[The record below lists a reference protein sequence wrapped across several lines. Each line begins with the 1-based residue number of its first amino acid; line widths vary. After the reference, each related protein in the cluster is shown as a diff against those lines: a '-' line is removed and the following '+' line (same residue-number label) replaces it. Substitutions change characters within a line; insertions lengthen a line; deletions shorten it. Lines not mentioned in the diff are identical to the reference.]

1 MSKVHLLSQN
11 ISNMIAAGE
20 VVERPSSVVKELVEN
35 AIDAKATHIDVVIK
49 DAGRTLIKIIDDGI
63 GMDREDALLAL
74 KRHATSKIQDEK
86 DLFNISTLG
95 FRGEALPSI
104 AAVSHL
110 ILTTSTGKEVGTK
123 IEVNGSEVLNVE
135 NSSLRKGTQ
144 IEVNELFYNTPARL
158 KYLKSDNTEFALIHD
173 VVVHIALGY
182 PNIIFTLIH
191 NDKVVFKTNGNGNV
205 LEIIGEIYG
214 KETARN
220 MKKVSF
226 SNYDFTVNGYISK
239 IQINRAN
246 RYSMITLLNGRYV
259 RMLPV
264 NNALVEAYR
273 TYLPDDRYP
282 ISVLNIEVDPSLV
295 DINVHP
301 SKHEVRLS
309 KEKELV
315 NLIKENTSLAL
326 KEELQTPSFSKTQK
340 EKEVVLVPTLN
351 LDSMNFFTKEENKVE
366 TPKEIKI
373 EPLILEEKDDEI
385 INHVIKEKNKEI
397 DQVTKEDTVQ
407 QIYFRVIGQ
416 YHGTYILCEFDEG
429 LYIIDQ
435 HAAAERINF
444 EKYSKLLGTTTSS
457 INLLVP
463 LLLEYTYNEI
473 KQIEEN
479 RNILETLGII
489 FESFS
494 NTNIRISEVPS
505 YFMDVDMEIYARNV
519 IEMILNR
526 SKVSSLD
533 IRLNAIATIACKAS
547 IKANHALNEIDMTNL
562 VRNLLKCENPNTCPH
577 GRPTMLK
584 YTNYELEKF
593 FKRAC

>member
-1 MSKVHLLSQN
+1 MNKVHLLSQS

-35 AIDAKATHIDVVIK
+35 AIDAKATHIDIVIK
-49 DAGRTLIKIIDDGI
+49 DAGRTLIKVIDDGV
-63 GMDREDALLAL
+63 GMDKDDALLAL
-74 KRHATSKIQDEK
+74 KRHATSKIYDEK

-110 ILTTSTGKEVGTK
+110 VLTTSTGTNVGTRV
-123 IEVNGSEVLNVE
+123 EVNGSEIVSVE
-135 NSSLRKGTQ
+135 NAHLRKGTE

-158 KYLKSDNTEFALIHD
+158 KYLKSDNTEFAAIHD

-182 PNIIFTLIH
+182 PNIIFTLQH
-191 NDKVVFKTNGNGNV
+191 NDKIIFKSNGNGNV
-205 LEIIGEIYG
+205 LEIISEIYG

-220 MKKVSF
+220 MQTLKAD
-226 SNYDFTVNGYISK
+226 NYDFSVNGYISK

-259 RMLPV
+259 RMLQV
-264 NNALVEAYR
+264 NNAIIDAYR
-273 TYLPDDRYP
+273 TYLPDGRYP
-282 ISVLNIEVDPSLV
+282 ISVINIEVDPSLV

-315 NLIKENTSLAL
+315 TLIKEAVSSSL
-326 KEELQTPSFSKTQK
+326 KEELQTPSFTKPTK
-340 EKEVVLVPTLN
+340 EKEIVLTPTLN
-351 LDSMNFFTKEENKVE
+351 LDSDNFFTKD
-366 TPKEIKI
+366 EIKEEVKEVYV
-373 EPLILEEKDDEI
+373 EPLILEEKEI
-385 INHVIKEKNKEI
+385 PSQVNEIKEEVKE
-397 DQVTKEDTVQ
+397 ESSL
-407 QIYFRVIGQ
+407 IYFRVIGQ
-416 YHGTYILCEFDEG
+416 HHGTYILCEFDDG

-444 EKYSKLLGTTTSS
+444 EKYSRLLGSTSAS
-457 INLLVP
+457 IPLLIP

-479 RNILETLGII
+479 RNILETLGIY
-489 FESFS
+489 FETFS

-505 YFMDVDMEIYARNV
+505 YFIDVDMEVYAKDV
-519 IEMILNR
+519 IEMILNKV
-526 SKVSSLD
+526 KVSSLD

-547 IKANHALNEIDMTNL
+547 IKANHSLSENDIMNL
-562 VRNLLKCENPNTCPH
+562 VKNLLKCENPNTCPH

-593 FKRAC
+593 FKRAG

>member
-35 AIDAKATHIDVVIK
+35 AIDADAKHIDIVIK
-49 DAGRTLIKIIDDGI
+49 DAGRTLIKVIDDGK
-63 GMDREDALLAL
+63 GMDKEDALLSL
-74 KRHATSKIQDEK
+74 KRHATSKIYDEK

-110 ILTTSTGKEVGTK
+110 VLTTSTGEKVGTR
-123 IEVNGSEVLNVE
+123 IEVSGSEIISVDNAP
-135 NSSLRKGTQ
+135 LRKGTE

-158 KYLKSDNTEFALIHD
+158 KYLKSDNTEFAQIHD

-182 PNIIFTLIH
+182 PNIIFTLHH
-191 NDKVVFKTNGNGNV
+191 NDKVVFRTNGNGNV
-205 LEIIGEIYG
+205 LEIINELYG
-214 KETARN
+214 IETARN
-220 MKKVSF
+220 MKKVNF
-226 SNYDFTVNGYISK
+226 ENYDFSVDGYVSK
-239 IQINRAN
+239 IQISRAN

-259 RMLPV
+259 RMLSV
-264 NNALVEAYR
+264 NNAIIEAYR

-282 ISVLNIEVDPSLV
+282 LSILNITVDPSLV

-309 KEKELV
+309 KEKELLS
-315 NLIKENTSLAL
+315 LIKENITSSL
-326 KEELQTPSFSKTQK
+326 KEELQTPSFSKQVK
-340 EKEVVLVPTLN
+340 EKEVILTPTLN
-351 LDSMNFFTKEENKVE
+351 FESENFFTKNEVKEEPYIEPLVLEE
-366 TPKEIKI
+366 TKEIKNDENSTI
-373 EPLILEEKDDEI
+373 VKKEVEIKQEETQES
-385 INHVIKEKNKEI
+385 
-397 DQVTKEDTVQ
+397 
-407 QIYFRVIGQ
+407 IYFRVIGQ
-416 YHGTYILCEFDEG
+416 HHGTYILCEFDDG

-444 EKYSKLLGTTTSS
+444 EKYSRLLGTTSAS
-457 INLLVP
+457 IPLLVP

-479 RNILETLGII
+479 KNILETLGIY

-505 YFMDVDMEIYARNV
+505 YLNGINLEIYIRNV
-519 IEMILNR
+519 IEMILNKT
-526 SKVSSLD
+526 KVSSLD

-547 IKANHALNEIDMTNL
+547 IKANHALNEQDMYNL
-562 VRNLLKCENPNTCPH
+562 IKNLLKCENPNTCPH

-593 FKRAC
+593 FKRAG

>member
-35 AIDAKATHIDVVIK
+35 AIDAKAHHIDIVIK
-49 DAGRTLIKIIDDGI
+49 DAGRTLIKVIDDGI
-63 GMDREDALLAL
+63 GMDKEDALLAL
-74 KRHATSKIQDEK
+74 KRHATSKILDER

-110 ILTTSTGKEVGTK
+110 VLTTSTGNNVGTRV
-123 IEVNGSEVLNVE
+123 EVVNSDEIKVE
-135 NSSLRKGTQ
+135 NAPLRKGTE

-158 KYLKSDNTEFALIHD
+158 KYLKSDTTEFAQIHD

-205 LEIIGEIYG
+205 LEIIAEIYG

-220 MKKVSF
+220 MKKLTCED
-226 SNYDFTVNGYISK
+226 YDFKVEGYISK

-259 RMLPV
+259 RMLQV
-264 NNALVEAYR
+264 NNALIEAYK

-282 ISVLNIEVDPSLV
+282 ITVLNIEVDPSLV

-309 KEKELV
+309 KEKDLV
-315 NLIKENTSLAL
+315 NLIKENTLLTL
-326 KEELQTPSFSKTQK
+326 KEELLTPSISKTPK
-340 EKEVVLVPTLN
+340 EKEIVLTPSLN
-351 LDSMNFFTKEENKVE
+351 LDSENFFTKEEIKVE
-366 TPKEIKI
+366 KE
-373 EPLILEEKDDEI
+373 ELPLIIEEKEEVEVK
-385 INHVIKEKNKEI
+385 INKEDIKQVIKEEVNEP
-397 DQVTKEDTVQ
+397 T
-407 QIYFRVIGQ
+407 YFRVIGQ
-416 YHGTYILCEFDEG
+416 YHGTYILCEFDDG

-444 EKYSKLLGTTTSS
+444 EKYSRLLGTTSSS
-457 INLLVP
+457 IKLLVP
-463 LLLEYTYNEI
+463 LLLDYTYNEI

-479 RNILETLGII
+479 KNVLETLGIY

-494 NTNIRISEVPS
+494 NSNIRISEVPS
-505 YFMDVDMEIYARNV
+505 YFMDVNMEVYVRDV
-519 IEMILNR
+519 IEMILNK

-547 IKANHALNEIDMTNL
+547 IKANHALNTLDMQNL
-562 VRNLLKCENPNTCPH
+562 IKNLLKCENPNTCPH

-593 FKRAC
+593 FKRAG

>member
-35 AIDAKATHIDVVIK
+35 AIDAKARHIDIVIK
-49 DAGRTLIKIIDDGI
+49 DAGRTLIKVIDDGI
-63 GMDREDALLAL
+63 GMDKDDALLAL
-74 KRHATSKIQDEK
+74 KRHATSKILDER

-110 ILTTSTGKEVGTK
+110 VLTTSTGNNVGTRV
-123 IEVNGSEVLNVE
+123 EVVNSDEIKVE
-135 NSSLRKGTQ
+135 NAPLRKGTE

-158 KYLKSDNTEFALIHD
+158 KYLKSDTTEFAQIHD

-205 LEIIGEIYG
+205 LEIIAEIYG

-220 MKKVSF
+220 MKKLTCED
-226 SNYDFTVNGYISK
+226 YDFKVEGYISK

-259 RMLPV
+259 RMLQV
-264 NNALVEAYR
+264 NNALIEAYK

-282 ISVLNIEVDPSLV
+282 ITVLNIEVDPSLV

-309 KEKELV
+309 KEKDLV
-315 NLIKENTSLAL
+315 NLIKENTLLTL
-326 KEELQTPSFSKTQK
+326 KEELLTPSISKTPK
-340 EKEVVLVPTLN
+340 EKEIVLTPSLN
-351 LDSMNFFTKEENKVE
+351 LDSENFFTKEEIKVE
-366 TPKEIKI
+366 KE
-373 EPLILEEKDDEI
+373 ELPLIIEEKEEVEVK
-385 INHVIKEKNKEI
+385 INKEDIKQVIKEEVNEP
-397 DQVTKEDTVQ
+397 T
-407 QIYFRVIGQ
+407 YFRVIGQ
-416 YHGTYILCEFDEG
+416 YHGTYILCEFDDG

-444 EKYSKLLGTTTSS
+444 EKYSRLLGTTSSS
-457 INLLVP
+457 IKLLVP
-463 LLLEYTYNEI
+463 LLLDYTYNEI

-479 RNILETLGII
+479 KNVLETLGIY

-494 NTNIRISEVPS
+494 NSNIRISEVPS
-505 YFMDVDMEIYARNV
+505 YFMDVNMEVYVRDV
-519 IEMILNR
+519 IEMILNK

-547 IKANHALNEIDMTNL
+547 IKANHALNTLDMQNL
-562 VRNLLKCENPNTCPH
+562 IKNLLKCENPNTCPH

-593 FKRAC
+593 FKRAG

>member
-1 MSKVHLLSQN
+1 MSKVHLLSQS

-35 AIDAKATHIDVVIK
+35 AIDAKARHIDIVIK
-49 DAGRTLIKIIDDGI
+49 DAGRTLIKVIDDGI
-63 GMDREDALLAL
+63 GMDKEDALLAL
-74 KRHATSKIQDEK
+74 KRHATSKILDER

-110 ILTTSTGKEVGTK
+110 VLTTSTGNNVGTK
-123 IEVNGSEVLNVE
+123 VEVVNSNEIKVE
-135 NSSLRKGTQ
+135 NAPLRKGTE

-158 KYLKSDNTEFALIHD
+158 KYLKSDTTEFAQIHD

-205 LEIIGEIYG
+205 LEIIAEIYG

-220 MKKVSF
+220 MKKLTCE
-226 SNYDFTVNGYISK
+226 NYDFKVEGYISK

-259 RMLPV
+259 RMLQV
-264 NNALVEAYR
+264 NNALIEAYK

-282 ISVLNIEVDPSLV
+282 ITVLNIEVDPSLV

-309 KEKELV
+309 KEKDLV
-315 NLIKENTSLAL
+315 NLIKENTLLTL
-326 KEELQTPSFSKTQK
+326 KEELLTPSISKTPK
-340 EKEVVLVPTLN
+340 EKEIVLTPSLN
-351 LDSMNFFTKEENKVE
+351 FDSENFFTKEEVKVVKEELPLIIEEKEEVEVKINKEDIKQVIQE
-366 TPKEIKI
+366 EIK
-373 EPLILEEKDDEI
+373 EP
-385 INHVIKEKNKEI
+385 
-397 DQVTKEDTVQ
+397 T
-407 QIYFRVIGQ
+407 YFRVIGQ
-416 YHGTYILCEFDEG
+416 YHGTYILCEFDDG

-444 EKYSKLLGTTTSS
+444 EKYSRLLGTTTSS
-457 INLLVP
+457 IKLLVP
-463 LLLEYTYNEI
+463 LLLDYTYNEI

-479 RNILETLGII
+479 KNVLETLGIY

-494 NTNIRISEVPS
+494 NSNIRISEVPS
-505 YFMDVDMEIYARNV
+505 YFMDVNMEVYVRDV
-519 IEMILNR
+519 MEMILNK

-547 IKANHALNEIDMTNL
+547 IKANHSLNTLDMQNL
-562 VRNLLKCENPNTCPH
+562 IKNLLKCENPNTCPH

-593 FKRAC
+593 FKRAG

>member
-1 MSKVHLLSQN
+1 MNKVHLLSQS

-35 AIDAKATHIDVVIK
+35 AIDAKATHIDIVIK
-49 DAGRTLIKIIDDGI
+49 DAGRTLIKVIDDGV
-63 GMDREDALLAL
+63 GMDKDDALLAL
-74 KRHATSKIQDEK
+74 KRHATSKIYDEK

-110 ILTTSTGKEVGTK
+110 ILTTSNGKEVGTK
-123 IEVNGSEVLNVE
+123 IEVNGSEIINVE
-135 NSSLRKGTQ
+135 NAPLRKGTQ

-158 KYLKSDNTEFALIHD
+158 KYLKSDNTEFAAIHD

-182 PNIIFTLIH
+182 PNIIFTLHH
-191 NDKVVFKTNGNGNV
+191 NDKMVFKSNGNGNV
-205 LEIIGEIYG
+205 LEIISEIYG
-214 KETARN
+214 LETARN
-220 MKKVSF
+220 MLKIHSE
-226 SNYDFTVNGYISK
+226 NYDFTIDGYVSK

-259 RMLPV
+259 RMLQV
-264 NNALVEAYR
+264 NNAIIEAYR
-273 TYLPDDRYP
+273 TYLPDGRYP

-309 KEKELV
+309 KERELV
-315 NLIKENTSLAL
+315 TLIKEAVIASL
-326 KEELQTPSFSKTQK
+326 KEELQTPSFTKPTK
-340 EKEVVLVPTLN
+340 EKEIVLTPVLN
-351 LDSMNFFTKEENKVE
+351 LDSDNFFTKD
-366 TPKEIKI
+366 EIKEDIKEVYI
-373 EPLILEEKDDEI
+373 EPLVLNEEPFKEEI
-385 INHVIKEKNKEI
+385 VEETKKEVHEEEVNP
-397 DQVTKEDTVQ
+397 
-407 QIYFRVIGQ
+407 IYFRVIGQ
-416 YHGTYILCEFDEG
+416 HHGTYILCEFDDG

-444 EKYSKLLGTTTSS
+444 EKYSRLLGTMSSS
-457 INLLVP
+457 IPLLVP

-479 RNILETLGII
+479 KNILETLGIY
-489 FESFS
+489 FEMFS

-505 YFMDVDMEIYARNV
+505 YFMDVDMEVYAKDV
-519 IEMILNR
+519 IEMILNKV
-526 SKVSSLD
+526 KVSSLD

-547 IKANHALNEIDMTNL
+547 IKANHSLSENDMINL
-562 VRNLLKCENPNTCPH
+562 VKNLLKCENPNTCPH

-593 FKRAC
+593 FKRVG

>member
-1 MSKVHLLSQN
+1 MSKVHLLSQS

-35 AIDAKATHIDVVIK
+35 AIDAKARHIDIVIK
-49 DAGRTLIKIIDDGI
+49 DAGRTLIKVIDDGI
-63 GMDREDALLAL
+63 GMDKEDALLAL
-74 KRHATSKIQDEK
+74 KRHATSKILDER

-110 ILTTSTGKEVGTK
+110 VLTTSTGNNVGTK
-123 IEVNGSEVLNVE
+123 VEVVNSNEIKVE
-135 NSSLRKGTQ
+135 NAPLRKGTE

-158 KYLKSDNTEFALIHD
+158 KYLKSDTTEFAQIHD

-205 LEIIGEIYG
+205 LEIIAEIYG
-214 KETARN
+214 KETARI
-220 MKKVSF
+220 MKKLTCE
-226 SNYDFTVNGYISK
+226 NYDFKVEGYISK

-259 RMLPV
+259 RMLQV
-264 NNALVEAYR
+264 NNALIEAYK

-282 ISVLNIEVDPSLV
+282 ITVLNIEVDPSLV

-309 KEKELV
+309 KEKDLV
-315 NLIKENTSLAL
+315 NLIKENTLLTL
-326 KEELQTPSFSKTQK
+326 KEELLTPSISKTPK
-340 EKEVVLVPTLN
+340 EKEIVLTPSLN
-351 LDSMNFFTKEENKVE
+351 FDSENFFTKEEVKVVKEELPLIIEEKEEVEVKINKEDIKQVIQE
-366 TPKEIKI
+366 EIK
-373 EPLILEEKDDEI
+373 EP
-385 INHVIKEKNKEI
+385 
-397 DQVTKEDTVQ
+397 T
-407 QIYFRVIGQ
+407 YFRVIGQ
-416 YHGTYILCEFDEG
+416 YHGTYILCEFDDG

-444 EKYSKLLGTTTSS
+444 EKYSRLLGTTSSS
-457 INLLVP
+457 IKLLVP
-463 LLLEYTYNEI
+463 LLLDYTYNEI

-479 RNILETLGII
+479 KNVLETLGIY

-494 NTNIRISEVPS
+494 NSNIRISEVPS
-505 YFMDVDMEIYARNV
+505 YFMDVNMEVYVRDV
-519 IEMILNR
+519 IEMILNK

-547 IKANHALNEIDMTNL
+547 IKANHSLNTLDMQNL
-562 VRNLLKCENPNTCPH
+562 IKNLLKCENPNTCPH

-593 FKRAC
+593 FKRAG

>member
-1 MSKVHLLSQN
+1 MNKVHLLSQN

-35 AIDAKATHIDVVIK
+35 AIDAKATHIDIVIK
-49 DAGRTLIKIIDDGI
+49 DAGRTLIKVIDDGV
-63 GMDREDALLAL
+63 GMDKEDAVLAL
-74 KRHATSKIQDEK
+74 KRHATSKIYDEK

-110 ILTTSTGKEVGTK
+110 VLTTSTGENVGTRV
-123 IEVNGSEVLNVE
+123 EVSGSEIVSIE
-135 NSSLRKGTQ
+135 NAPLRKGTE

-158 KYLKSDNTEFALIHD
+158 KYLKSDNTEFAQIHD

-182 PNIIFTLIH
+182 PHIIFTLHH

-205 LEIIGEIYG
+205 LEIIAELYG

-220 MKKVSF
+220 MKKVEF
-226 SNYDFTVNGYISK
+226 KNYDFEVNGYVSK

-259 RMLPV
+259 RMLQV
-264 NNALVEAYR
+264 NNAIVEAYR
-273 TYLPDDRYP
+273 TYLPEDRYP

-315 NLIKENTSLAL
+315 ALIKENVINAL
-326 KEELQTPSFSKTQK
+326 KEDLQTPSIVKKPK
-340 EKEVVLVPTLN
+340 EKEIILTPTLN
-351 LDSMNFFTKEENKVE
+351 LDSENFFTKEEIINP
-366 TPKEIKI
+366 PKQE
-373 EPLILEEKDDEI
+373 ELLILKEDE
-385 INHVIKEKNKEI
+385 KEI
-397 DQVTKEDTVQ
+397 DTVEVEKEEIKPKEEPTNNLV
-407 QIYFRVIGQ
+407 YFRVIGQ

-444 EKYSKLLGTTTSS
+444 EKYSRLLGTTSSS
-457 INLLVP
+457 IPLLVP

-479 RNILETLGII
+479 KNVLETLGIY

-494 NTNIRISEVPS
+494 NTSIRISEVPS
-505 YFMDVDMEIYARNV
+505 YFVDIDLEVYIKDV
-519 IEMILNR
+519 IEMLLNKV
-526 SKVSSLD
+526 KVSSLD

-547 IKANHALNEIDMTNL
+547 IKANHALSNDDMSNL
-562 VRNLLKCENPNTCPH
+562 IKNLLKCENPNTCPH

-593 FKRAC
+593 FKRAG

>member
-35 AIDAKATHIDVVIK
+35 AIDAKARHIDIVIK
-49 DAGRTLIKIIDDGI
+49 DAGRTLIKVIDDGI
-63 GMDREDALLAL
+63 GMDKEDALLAL
-74 KRHATSKIQDEK
+74 KRHATSKILDER

-110 ILTTSTGKEVGTK
+110 VLTTSTGNNVGTRV
-123 IEVNGSEVLNVE
+123 EVVNSDEIKVE
-135 NSSLRKGTQ
+135 NAPLRKGTE

-158 KYLKSDNTEFALIHD
+158 KYLKSDTTEFAQIHD

-205 LEIIGEIYG
+205 LEIIAEIYG

-220 MKKVSF
+220 MKKLTCED
-226 SNYDFTVNGYISK
+226 YDFKVEGYISK

-259 RMLPV
+259 RMLQV
-264 NNALVEAYR
+264 NNALIEAYK

-282 ISVLNIEVDPSLV
+282 ITVLNIEVDPSLV

-309 KEKELV
+309 KEKDLV
-315 NLIKENTSLAL
+315 NLIKENTLLTL
-326 KEELQTPSFSKTQK
+326 KEELLTPSISKTPK
-340 EKEVVLVPTLN
+340 EKEIVLTPSLN
-351 LDSMNFFTKEENKVE
+351 LDSENFFTKEEIKVE
-366 TPKEIKI
+366 KE
-373 EPLILEEKDDEI
+373 ELPLIIEEKEEVEVK
-385 INHVIKEKNKEI
+385 INKEDIKQVIKEEI
-397 DQVTKEDTVQ
+397 NEPT
-407 QIYFRVIGQ
+407 YFRVIGQ
-416 YHGTYILCEFDEG
+416 YHGTYILCEFDDG

-444 EKYSKLLGTTTSS
+444 EKYSRLLGTTSSS
-457 INLLVP
+457 IKLLVP
-463 LLLEYTYNEI
+463 LLLDYTYNEI

-479 RNILETLGII
+479 KNVLETLGIY

-494 NTNIRISEVPS
+494 NSNIRISEVPS
-505 YFMDVDMEIYARNV
+505 YFMDVNMEVYVRDV
-519 IEMILNR
+519 IEMILNK

-547 IKANHALNEIDMTNL
+547 IKANHALNTLDMQNL
-562 VRNLLKCENPNTCPH
+562 IKNLLKCENPNTCPH

-593 FKRAC
+593 FKRAG

>member
-1 MSKVHLLSQN
+1 MNKVHLLSQN

-35 AIDAKATHIDVVIK
+35 SIDAKATHIDIVIK
-49 DAGRTLIKIIDDGI
+49 DAGRTLIKVIDDGV
-63 GMDREDALLAL
+63 GMDKEDAVLAL
-74 KRHATSKIQDEK
+74 KRHATSKIYDEK
-86 DLFNISTLG
+86 DLFNIATLG

-110 ILTTSTGKEVGTK
+110 VLTTSNGEQVGTRV
-123 IEVNGSEVLNVE
+123 EVNGSEIVNID
-135 NSSLRKGTQ
+135 NAPLRKGTQ

-191 NDKVVFKTNGNGNV
+191 NDKTVFKTNGNGNV

-226 SNYDFTVNGYISK
+226 NNYDFEVNGYVSK

-259 RMLPV
+259 RMLQV
-264 NNALVEAYR
+264 NNALIEAYK

-315 NLIKENTSLAL
+315 NLIKEQVSLTL
-326 KEELQTPSFSKTQK
+326 KKELQTPEITKVIK
-340 EKEVVLVPTLN
+340 EKEIVLTPTLN
-351 LDSMNFFTKEENKVE
+351 LDSDNFFRKEE
-366 TPKEIKI
+366 TPKQEVII
-373 EPLILEEKDDEI
+373 ERPTLILEEEPIKE
-385 INHVIKEKNKEI
+385 VIKKEE
-397 DQVTKEDTVQ
+397 VKEVVKEEPQETSSV
-407 QIYFRVIGQ
+407 YFRVIGQ
-416 YHGTYILCEFDEG
+416 YHGTYILCEFDDG

-444 EKYSKLLGTTTSS
+444 EKYSRLLGTTTSS
-457 INLLVP
+457 ISLLVP

-479 RNILETLGII
+479 RNILETLGIT

-494 NTNIRISEVPS
+494 NTSIRISEVPS
-505 YFMDVDMEIYARNV
+505 YFMDINTEVYVRNV
-519 IEMILNR
+519 IEMILNK

-547 IKANHALNEIDMTNL
+547 IKANHALNEQDSINL
-562 VRNLLKCENPNTCPH
+562 IKNLLRCENPNTCPH

-584 YTNYELEKF
+584 YSNYELEKF
-593 FKRAC
+593 FKRAG

>member
-1 MSKVHLLSQN
+1 MSKVHLLSQS

-35 AIDAKATHIDVVIK
+35 AIDAKARHIDIVIK
-49 DAGRTLIKIIDDGI
+49 DAGRTLIKVIDDGI
-63 GMDREDALLAL
+63 GMDKEDALLAL
-74 KRHATSKIQDEK
+74 KRHATSKILDER

-110 ILTTSTGKEVGTK
+110 VLTTSTGNNVGTK
-123 IEVNGSEVLNVE
+123 VEVVNSNEIKVE
-135 NSSLRKGTQ
+135 NAPLRKGTE

-158 KYLKSDNTEFALIHD
+158 KYLKSDTTEFAQIHD

-205 LEIIGEIYG
+205 LEIIAEIYG
-214 KETARN
+214 KETARI
-220 MKKVSF
+220 MKKLTCE
-226 SNYDFTVNGYISK
+226 NYDFKVEGYISK

-259 RMLPV
+259 RMLQV
-264 NNALVEAYR
+264 NNALIEAYK

-282 ISVLNIEVDPSLV
+282 ITVLNIEVDPSLV

-309 KEKELV
+309 KEKDLV
-315 NLIKENTSLAL
+315 NLIKENTLLTL
-326 KEELQTPSFSKTQK
+326 KEELLTPSISKTPK
-340 EKEVVLVPTLN
+340 EKEIVLTPSLN
-351 LDSMNFFTKEENKVE
+351 FDSENFFTKEEVKVV
-366 TPKEIKI
+366 KE
-373 EPLILEEKDDEI
+373 ELPLIIEEKEEVEVKI
-385 INHVIKEKNKEI
+385 NKEDI
-397 DQVTKEDTVQ
+397 KQVIQEEKKEPT
-407 QIYFRVIGQ
+407 YFRVIGQ
-416 YHGTYILCEFDEG
+416 YHGTYILCEFDDG

-444 EKYSKLLGTTTSS
+444 EKYSRLLGTTTSS
-457 INLLVP
+457 IKLLVP
-463 LLLEYTYNEI
+463 LLLDYTYNEI

-479 RNILETLGII
+479 KNVLETLGIY

-494 NTNIRISEVPS
+494 NSNIRISEVPS
-505 YFMDVDMEIYARNV
+505 YFMDVNMEVYVRDV
-519 IEMILNR
+519 IEMILNK

-547 IKANHALNEIDMTNL
+547 IKANHSLNTLDMQNL
-562 VRNLLKCENPNTCPH
+562 IKNLLKCENPNTCPH

-593 FKRAC
+593 FKRAG

>member
-35 AIDAKATHIDVVIK
+35 AIDAKARHIDIVIK
-49 DAGRTLIKIIDDGI
+49 DAGRTLIKVIDDGI
-63 GMDREDALLAL
+63 GMDKEDALLAL
-74 KRHATSKIQDEK
+74 KRHATSKILDER

-110 ILTTSTGKEVGTK
+110 VLTTSTGNNVGTRV
-123 IEVNGSEVLNVE
+123 EVVNSDEIKVE
-135 NSSLRKGTQ
+135 NAPLRKGTE

-158 KYLKSDNTEFALIHD
+158 KYLKSDTTEFAQIHD

-205 LEIIGEIYG
+205 LEIIAEIYG

-220 MKKVSF
+220 MKKLTCED
-226 SNYDFTVNGYISK
+226 YDFKVEGYISK

-259 RMLPV
+259 RMLQV
-264 NNALVEAYR
+264 NNALIEAYK

-282 ISVLNIEVDPSLV
+282 ITVLNIEVDPSLV

-309 KEKELV
+309 KEKDLV
-315 NLIKENTSLAL
+315 NLIKENTLLTL
-326 KEELQTPSFSKTQK
+326 KEELLTPSISKTPK
-340 EKEVVLVPTLN
+340 EKEIVLTPSLN
-351 LDSMNFFTKEENKVE
+351 LDSENFFTKEEIKVE
-366 TPKEIKI
+366 KE
-373 EPLILEEKDDEI
+373 ELPLIIEEKEEVEVK
-385 INHVIKEKNKEI
+385 INKEDIKQVIKEEVNEP
-397 DQVTKEDTVQ
+397 T
-407 QIYFRVIGQ
+407 YFRVIGQ
-416 YHGTYILCEFDEG
+416 YHGTYILCEFDDG

-444 EKYSKLLGTTTSS
+444 EKYSRLLGTTSSS
-457 INLLVP
+457 IKLLVP
-463 LLLEYTYNEI
+463 LLLDYTYNEI

-479 RNILETLGII
+479 KNVLETLGIY

-494 NTNIRISEVPS
+494 NSNIRISEVPS
-505 YFMDVDMEIYARNV
+505 YFMDVNMEVYVRDV
-519 IEMILNR
+519 IEMILNK

-547 IKANHALNEIDMTNL
+547 IKANHALNTLDMQNL
-562 VRNLLKCENPNTCPH
+562 IKNLLKCENPNTCPH

-593 FKRAC
+593 FKRAG

>member
-1 MSKVHLLSQN
+1 MSKVHLLSQS

-35 AIDAKATHIDVVIK
+35 AIDAKARHIDIVIK
-49 DAGRTLIKIIDDGI
+49 DAGRTLIKVIDDGI
-63 GMDREDALLAL
+63 GMDKEDALLAL
-74 KRHATSKIQDEK
+74 KRHATSKILDER

-110 ILTTSTGKEVGTK
+110 VLTTSTGNNVGTK
-123 IEVNGSEVLNVE
+123 VEVVNSNEIKVE
-135 NSSLRKGTQ
+135 NAPLRKGTE

-158 KYLKSDNTEFALIHD
+158 KYLKSDTTEFAQIHD

-205 LEIIGEIYG
+205 LEIIAEIYG
-214 KETARN
+214 KETARI
-220 MKKVSF
+220 MKKLTCE
-226 SNYDFTVNGYISK
+226 NYDFKVEGYISK

-259 RMLPV
+259 RMLQV
-264 NNALVEAYR
+264 NNALIEAYK

-282 ISVLNIEVDPSLV
+282 ITVLNIEVDPSLV

-309 KEKELV
+309 KEKDLV
-315 NLIKENTSLAL
+315 NLIKENTLLTL
-326 KEELQTPSFSKTQK
+326 KEELLTPSISKTPK
-340 EKEVVLVPTLN
+340 EKEIVLTPSLN
-351 LDSMNFFTKEENKVE
+351 FDSENFFTKEEVKVVKEELPLIIEEKEEVEVKINKEDIKQVIQE
-366 TPKEIKI
+366 EIK
-373 EPLILEEKDDEI
+373 EP
-385 INHVIKEKNKEI
+385 
-397 DQVTKEDTVQ
+397 T
-407 QIYFRVIGQ
+407 YFRVIGQ
-416 YHGTYILCEFDEG
+416 YHGTYILCEFDDG

-444 EKYSKLLGTTTSS
+444 EKYSRLLGTTTSS
-457 INLLVP
+457 IKLLVP
-463 LLLEYTYNEI
+463 LLLDYTYNEI

-479 RNILETLGII
+479 KNVLETLGIY

-494 NTNIRISEVPS
+494 NSNIRISEVPS
-505 YFMDVDMEIYARNV
+505 YFMDVNMEVYVRDV
-519 IEMILNR
+519 IEMILNK

-547 IKANHALNEIDMTNL
+547 IKANHSLNTLDMQNL
-562 VRNLLKCENPNTCPH
+562 IKNLLKCENPNTCPH

-593 FKRAC
+593 FKRAG

>member
-1 MSKVHLLSQN
+1 MNKVHLLSQN

-35 AIDAKATHIDVVIK
+35 SIDAKATHIDIVIK
-49 DAGRTLIKIIDDGI
+49 DAGRTLIKVIDDGV
-63 GMDREDALLAL
+63 GMDKEDAVLAL
-74 KRHATSKIQDEK
+74 KRHATSKIYDEK
-86 DLFNISTLG
+86 DLFNIATLG

-110 ILTTSTGKEVGTK
+110 VLTTSNGEQVGTRV
-123 IEVNGSEVLNVE
+123 EVNGSEIVNID
-135 NSSLRKGTQ
+135 NAPLRKGTQ

-191 NDKVVFKTNGNGNV
+191 NDKTVFKTNGNGNV

-226 SNYDFTVNGYISK
+226 NNYDFEVNGYVSK

-259 RMLPV
+259 RMLQV
-264 NNALVEAYR
+264 NNALIEAYK

-315 NLIKENTSLAL
+315 NLIKEQVSLTL
-326 KEELQTPSFSKTQK
+326 KEELQTPEITKVIK
-340 EKEVVLVPTLN
+340 EKEIVLTPTLN
-351 LDSMNFFTKEENKVE
+351 LDSDNFFREEE
-366 TPKEIKI
+366 TPKQEVII
-373 EPLILEEKDDEI
+373 ERPTLILEEEPIKE
-385 INHVIKEKNKEI
+385 VIKKEE
-397 DQVTKEDTVQ
+397 VKEVVKEEPQETSSV
-407 QIYFRVIGQ
+407 YFRVIGQ
-416 YHGTYILCEFDEG
+416 YHGTYILCEFDDG

-444 EKYSKLLGTTTSS
+444 EKYSRLLGTTTSS
-457 INLLVP
+457 IKLLVP
-463 LLLEYTYNEI
+463 LLLDYTYNEI

-479 RNILETLGII
+479 KNVLETLGIY

-494 NTNIRISEVPS
+494 NSNIRISEVPS
-505 YFMDVDMEIYARNV
+505 YFMDVNMEVYVRDV
-519 IEMILNR
+519 IEMILNK

-547 IKANHALNEIDMTNL
+547 IKANHALNTLDMQNL
-562 VRNLLKCENPNTCPH
+562 IKNLLKCENPNTCPH

-593 FKRAC
+593 FKRAG

>member
-1 MSKVHLLSQN
+1 MSKVHLLSQS

-35 AIDAKATHIDVVIK
+35 AIDAKARHIDIVIK
-49 DAGRTLIKIIDDGI
+49 DAGRTLIKVIDDGI
-63 GMDREDALLAL
+63 GMDKEDALLAL
-74 KRHATSKIQDEK
+74 KRHATSKILDER

-110 ILTTSTGKEVGTK
+110 VLTTSTGNNVGTK
-123 IEVNGSEVLNVE
+123 VEVVNSNEIKVE
-135 NSSLRKGTQ
+135 NAPLRKGTE

-158 KYLKSDNTEFALIHD
+158 KYLKSDTTEFAQIHD

-205 LEIIGEIYG
+205 LEIIAEIYG
-214 KETARN
+214 KETARI
-220 MKKVSF
+220 MKKLTCE
-226 SNYDFTVNGYISK
+226 NYDFKVEGYISK

-259 RMLPV
+259 RMLQV
-264 NNALVEAYR
+264 NNALIEAYK

-282 ISVLNIEVDPSLV
+282 ITVLNIEVDPSLV

-309 KEKELV
+309 KEKDLV
-315 NLIKENTSLAL
+315 NLIKENTLLTL
-326 KEELQTPSFSKTQK
+326 KEELLTPSISKTPK
-340 EKEVVLVPTLN
+340 EKEIVLTPSLN
-351 LDSMNFFTKEENKVE
+351 FDSENFFTKEEVKVVKEELPLIIEEKEEVEVKINKEDIKQVIQE
-366 TPKEIKI
+366 EIK
-373 EPLILEEKDDEI
+373 EP
-385 INHVIKEKNKEI
+385 
-397 DQVTKEDTVQ
+397 T
-407 QIYFRVIGQ
+407 YFRVIGQ
-416 YHGTYILCEFDEG
+416 YHGTYILCEFDDG

-444 EKYSKLLGTTTSS
+444 EKYSRLLGTTTSS
-457 INLLVP
+457 IKLLVP
-463 LLLEYTYNEI
+463 LLLDYTYNEI

-479 RNILETLGII
+479 KNVLETLGIY

-494 NTNIRISEVPS
+494 NSNIRISEVPS
-505 YFMDVDMEIYARNV
+505 YFMDVNMKVYVRDV
-519 IEMILNR
+519 IEMILNK

-547 IKANHALNEIDMTNL
+547 IKANHSLNTLDMQNL
-562 VRNLLKCENPNTCPH
+562 IKNLLKCENPNTCPH

-584 YTNYELEKF
+584 YANYELEKF
-593 FKRAC
+593 FKRAG

>member
-1 MSKVHLLSQN
+1 MSKVHLLSQS

-35 AIDAKATHIDVVIK
+35 AIDAKARHIDIVIK
-49 DAGRTLIKIIDDGI
+49 DAGRTLIKVIDDGI
-63 GMDREDALLAL
+63 GMDKEDALLAL
-74 KRHATSKIQDEK
+74 KRHATSKILDER

-110 ILTTSTGKEVGTK
+110 VLTTSTGNNVGTK
-123 IEVNGSEVLNVE
+123 VEVVNSNEIKVE
-135 NSSLRKGTQ
+135 NAPLRKGTE

-158 KYLKSDNTEFALIHD
+158 KYLKSDTTEFAQIHD

-205 LEIIGEIYG
+205 LEIIAEIYG

-220 MKKVSF
+220 MKKLTCE
-226 SNYDFTVNGYISK
+226 NYDFKVEGYISK

-259 RMLPV
+259 RMLQV
-264 NNALVEAYR
+264 NNTLIEAYK

-282 ISVLNIEVDPSLV
+282 ITVLNIEVDPSLV

-309 KEKELV
+309 KEKDLV
-315 NLIKENTSLAL
+315 NLIKENTLLTL
-326 KEELQTPSFSKTQK
+326 KEELLTPSISKTPK
-340 EKEVVLVPTLN
+340 EKEIVLTPSLN
-351 LDSMNFFTKEENKVE
+351 FDSENFFTKEEVKVV
-366 TPKEIKI
+366 KE
-373 EPLILEEKDDEI
+373 ELPLIIEEKEEVEVK
-385 INHVIKEKNKEI
+385 INKEDIKQVIQEKIKEP
-397 DQVTKEDTVQ
+397 T
-407 QIYFRVIGQ
+407 YFRVIGQ
-416 YHGTYILCEFDEG
+416 YHGTYILCEFDDG

-444 EKYSKLLGTTTSS
+444 EKYSRLLGTTSSS
-457 INLLVP
+457 IKLLVP
-463 LLLEYTYNEI
+463 LLLDYTYNEI

-479 RNILETLGII
+479 KNVLETLGIY

-494 NTNIRISEVPS
+494 NSNIRISEVPS
-505 YFMDVDMEIYARNV
+505 YFMDVNMEVYVRDV
-519 IEMILNR
+519 IEMILNK

-547 IKANHALNEIDMTNL
+547 IKANHALNTLDMQNL
-562 VRNLLKCENPNTCPH
+562 IKNLLKCENPNTCPH

-593 FKRAC
+593 FKRAG

>member
-1 MSKVHLLSQN
+1 MSKVHLLSQS

-35 AIDAKATHIDVVIK
+35 AIDAKARHIDIVIK
-49 DAGRTLIKIIDDGI
+49 DAGRTLIKVIDDGI
-63 GMDREDALLAL
+63 GMDKEDALLAL
-74 KRHATSKIQDEK
+74 KRHATSKILDER

-110 ILTTSTGKEVGTK
+110 VLTTSTGNNVGTK
-123 IEVNGSEVLNVE
+123 VEVVNSNEIKVE
-135 NSSLRKGTQ
+135 NAPLRKGTE

-158 KYLKSDNTEFALIHD
+158 KYLKSDTTEFAQIHD

-205 LEIIGEIYG
+205 LEIIAEIYG
-214 KETARN
+214 KETARI
-220 MKKVSF
+220 MKKLTCE
-226 SNYDFTVNGYISK
+226 NYDFKVEGYISK

-259 RMLPV
+259 RMLQV
-264 NNALVEAYR
+264 NNALIEAYK

-282 ISVLNIEVDPSLV
+282 ITVLNIEVDPSLV

-309 KEKELV
+309 KEKDLV
-315 NLIKENTSLAL
+315 NLIKENTLLTL
-326 KEELQTPSFSKTQK
+326 KEELLTPSISKTPK
-340 EKEVVLVPTLN
+340 EKEIVLTPSLN
-351 LDSMNFFTKEENKVE
+351 FDSENFFTKEEVKVVKEELPLIIEEKEEVEVKINKEDIKQVIQE
-366 TPKEIKI
+366 EIK
-373 EPLILEEKDDEI
+373 EP
-385 INHVIKEKNKEI
+385 
-397 DQVTKEDTVQ
+397 T
-407 QIYFRVIGQ
+407 YFRVIGQ
-416 YHGTYILCEFDEG
+416 YHGTYILCEFDDG

-444 EKYSKLLGTTTSS
+444 EKYSRLLGTTSSS
-457 INLLVP
+457 IKLLVP
-463 LLLEYTYNEI
+463 LLLEYTYNVI

-479 RNILETLGII
+479 KNVLETLGIY

-494 NTNIRISEVPS
+494 NSNIRISEVPS
-505 YFMDVDMEIYARNV
+505 YFMDVNMEVYVRDV
-519 IEMILNR
+519 IEMILNK

-547 IKANHALNEIDMTNL
+547 IKANHSLNTLDMQNL
-562 VRNLLKCENPNTCPH
+562 IKNLLKCENPNTCPH

-593 FKRAC
+593 FKRAG

>member
-35 AIDAKATHIDVVIK
+35 AIDAKARHIDIVIK
-49 DAGRTLIKIIDDGI
+49 DAGRTLIKVIDDGI
-63 GMDREDALLAL
+63 GMDKEDALLAL
-74 KRHATSKIQDEK
+74 KRHATSKILDER

-110 ILTTSTGKEVGTK
+110 VLTTSTGNNVGTRV
-123 IEVNGSEVLNVE
+123 EVVNSDEIKVE
-135 NSSLRKGTQ
+135 NAPLRKGTE

-158 KYLKSDNTEFALIHD
+158 KYLKSDTTEFAQIHD

-205 LEIIGEIYG
+205 LEIIAEIYG

-220 MKKVSF
+220 MKKLTCED
-226 SNYDFTVNGYISK
+226 YDFKVEGYISK

-259 RMLPV
+259 RMLQV
-264 NNALVEAYR
+264 NNALIEAYK

-282 ISVLNIEVDPSLV
+282 ITVLNIEVDPSLV

-309 KEKELV
+309 KEKDLV
-315 NLIKENTSLAL
+315 NLIKENTLLTL
-326 KEELQTPSFSKTQK
+326 KEELLTPSISKTPK
-340 EKEVVLVPTLN
+340 EKEIVLTPSLN
-351 LDSMNFFTKEENKVE
+351 LDSENFFIKEEIKVE
-366 TPKEIKI
+366 KE
-373 EPLILEEKDDEI
+373 ELPLIIEEKEEVEVK
-385 INHVIKEKNKEI
+385 INKEDIKQVIKEEVNEP
-397 DQVTKEDTVQ
+397 T
-407 QIYFRVIGQ
+407 YFRVIGQ
-416 YHGTYILCEFDEG
+416 YHGTYILCELDDG

-444 EKYSKLLGTTTSS
+444 EKYSRLLGTTSSS
-457 INLLVP
+457 IKLLVP
-463 LLLEYTYNEI
+463 LLLDYTYNEI

-479 RNILETLGII
+479 KNVLETLGIY

-494 NTNIRISEVPS
+494 NSNIRISEVPS
-505 YFMDVDMEIYARNV
+505 YFMDVNMEVYVRDV
-519 IEMILNR
+519 IEMILNK

-547 IKANHALNEIDMTNL
+547 IKANHALNTLDMQNL
-562 VRNLLKCENPNTCPH
+562 IKNLLKCENPNTCPH

-593 FKRAC
+593 FKRAG

>member
-1 MSKVHLLSQN
+1 MNKVHLLSQS

-35 AIDAKATHIDVVIK
+35 AIDAKATHIDIVIK
-49 DAGRTLIKIIDDGI
+49 DAGRTLIKVIDDGV
-63 GMDREDALLAL
+63 GMDKDDALLAL
-74 KRHATSKIQDEK
+74 KRHATSKIYDEK

-110 ILTTSTGKEVGTK
+110 VLTTSTGTNVGTRV
-123 IEVNGSEVLNVE
+123 EVNGSEIVSVE
-135 NSSLRKGTQ
+135 NAPLRKGTE

-158 KYLKSDNTEFALIHD
+158 KYLKSDNTEFAAIHD

-182 PNIIFTLIH
+182 PNIIFTLQH
-191 NDKVVFKTNGNGNV
+191 NDKIIFKSNGNGNV
-205 LEIIGEIYG
+205 LEIISEIYG

-220 MKKVSF
+220 MQTLKAD
-226 SNYDFTVNGYISK
+226 NYDFSVNGYISK

-259 RMLPV
+259 RMLQV
-264 NNALVEAYR
+264 NNAIIDAYR
-273 TYLPDDRYP
+273 TYLPDGRYP
-282 ISVLNIEVDPSLV
+282 ISVINIEVDPSLV

-315 NLIKENTSLAL
+315 TLIKEAVISSL
-326 KEELQTPSFSKTQK
+326 KEELQTPSFTKPTK
-340 EKEVVLVPTLN
+340 EKEIVLTPTLN
-351 LDSMNFFTKEENKVE
+351 LDSDNFFTKD
-366 TPKEIKI
+366 EIKEEVKEVYV
-373 EPLILEEKDDEI
+373 EPLILEEKEI
-385 INHVIKEKNKEI
+385 PSQVNEIKEEVKETPSL
-397 DQVTKEDTVQ
+397 V
-407 QIYFRVIGQ
+407 YFRVIGQ
-416 YHGTYILCEFDEG
+416 HHGTYILCEFDDG

-444 EKYSKLLGTTTSS
+444 EKYSRLLGSTSAS
-457 INLLVP
+457 IPLLIP

-479 RNILETLGII
+479 RNILETLGIY
-489 FESFS
+489 FETFS

-505 YFMDVDMEIYARNV
+505 YFIDVDMEVYAKDV
-519 IEMILNR
+519 IEMILNKV
-526 SKVSSLD
+526 KVSSLD

-547 IKANHALNEIDMTNL
+547 IKANHSLSENDMMNL
-562 VRNLLKCENPNTCPH
+562 VKNLLKCENPNTCPH

-593 FKRAC
+593 FKRAG

>member
-1 MSKVHLLSQN
+1 MSKVHLLSQS

-35 AIDAKATHIDVVIK
+35 AIDAKARHIDIVIK
-49 DAGRTLIKIIDDGI
+49 DAGRTLIKVIDDGI
-63 GMDREDALLAL
+63 GMDKEDALLAL
-74 KRHATSKIQDEK
+74 KRHATSKILDER

-110 ILTTSTGKEVGTK
+110 VLTTSTGNNVGTK
-123 IEVNGSEVLNVE
+123 VEVVNSNEIKVE
-135 NSSLRKGTQ
+135 NAPLRKGTE

-158 KYLKSDNTEFALIHD
+158 KYLKSDTTEFAQIHD

-205 LEIIGEIYG
+205 LEIIAEIYG
-214 KETARN
+214 KETARI
-220 MKKVSF
+220 MKKLTCE
-226 SNYDFTVNGYISK
+226 NYDFKVEGYISK

-259 RMLPV
+259 RMLQV
-264 NNALVEAYR
+264 NNALIEAYK

-282 ISVLNIEVDPSLV
+282 ITVLNIEVDPSLV

-309 KEKELV
+309 KEKDLV
-315 NLIKENTSLAL
+315 NLIKENTLLTL
-326 KEELQTPSFSKTQK
+326 KEELLTPSISKTPK
-340 EKEVVLVPTLN
+340 EKEIVLTPSLN
-351 LDSMNFFTKEENKVE
+351 FDSENFFTKEELKVVKEELPLIIEEKEEVEVKINKEDIKQVIQE
-366 TPKEIKI
+366 EIK
-373 EPLILEEKDDEI
+373 EP
-385 INHVIKEKNKEI
+385 
-397 DQVTKEDTVQ
+397 T
-407 QIYFRVIGQ
+407 YFRVIGQ
-416 YHGTYILCEFDEG
+416 YHGTYILCEFDDG

-444 EKYSKLLGTTTSS
+444 EKYSRLLGTTTSS
-457 INLLVP
+457 IKLLVP
-463 LLLEYTYNEI
+463 LLLDYTYNEI

-479 RNILETLGII
+479 KNVLETLGIY

-494 NTNIRISEVPS
+494 NSNIRISEVPS
-505 YFMDVDMEIYARNV
+505 YFMDVNMEVYVRDV
-519 IEMILNR
+519 IEMILNK

-547 IKANHALNEIDMTNL
+547 IKANHSLNTLDMQNL
-562 VRNLLKCENPNTCPH
+562 IKNLLKCENPNTCPH

-593 FKRAC
+593 FKRAG

>member
-1 MSKVHLLSQN
+1 MSKVHLLSQS

-35 AIDAKATHIDVVIK
+35 AIDAKATHIDIVIK
-49 DAGRTLIKIIDDGI
+49 DAGRTLIKVIDDGV
-63 GMDREDALLAL
+63 GMDKEDALLAL
-74 KRHATSKIQDEK
+74 KRHATSKIYDEK

-110 ILTTSTGKEVGTK
+110 VLTTSTGTNVGTRV
-123 IEVNGSEVLNVE
+123 EVNGSEIVSVE
-135 NSSLRKGTQ
+135 NAHLRKGTE

-158 KYLKSDNTEFALIHD
+158 KYLKSDNTEFAAIHD

-182 PNIIFTLIH
+182 PNIIFTLQH
-191 NDKVVFKTNGNGNV
+191 NDKIIFKSNGNGNV
-205 LEIIGEIYG
+205 LEIISEIYG

-220 MKKVSF
+220 MQTLKAD
-226 SNYDFTVNGYISK
+226 NYDFSVNGYISK

-259 RMLPV
+259 RMLQV
-264 NNALVEAYR
+264 NNAIIEAYR
-273 TYLPDDRYP
+273 TYLPDGRYP
-282 ISVLNIEVDPSLV
+282 ISVINIEVDPSLV

-315 NLIKENTSLAL
+315 TLIKEAVISSL
-326 KEELQTPSFSKTQK
+326 KEELQTPSFTKPTK
-340 EKEVVLVPTLN
+340 EKEIVLTPTLN
-351 LDSMNFFTKEENKVE
+351 LDSDNFFTKD
-366 TPKEIKI
+366 EIKEEVKEVYV
-373 EPLILEEKDDEI
+373 EPLILEEKEI
-385 INHVIKEKNKEI
+385 PSQVNEIKEEVKE
-397 DQVTKEDTVQ
+397 ESSL
-407 QIYFRVIGQ
+407 IYFRVIGQ
-416 YHGTYILCEFDEG
+416 HHGTYILCEFDNG

-444 EKYSKLLGTTTSS
+444 EKYSRLLGSTSAS
-457 INLLVP
+457 IPLLIP

-479 RNILETLGII
+479 RNILETLGIY
-489 FESFS
+489 FETFS

-505 YFMDVDMEIYARNV
+505 YFIDVDMEVYAKDV
-519 IEMILNR
+519 IEMILNKV
-526 SKVSSLD
+526 KVSSLD

-547 IKANHALNEIDMTNL
+547 IKANHSLSENDMMNL
-562 VRNLLKCENPNTCPH
+562 VKNLLKCENPNTCPH

-593 FKRAC
+593 FKRAG

>member
-1 MSKVHLLSQN
+1 MNKVHLLSQS

-35 AIDAKATHIDVVIK
+35 AIDAKATHIDIVIK
-49 DAGRTLIKIIDDGI
+49 DAGRTLIKVIDDGV
-63 GMDREDALLAL
+63 GMDKDDALLAL
-74 KRHATSKIQDEK
+74 KRHATSKIYDEK

-110 ILTTSTGKEVGTK
+110 VLTTSTGTNVGTRV
-123 IEVNGSEVLNVE
+123 EVNGSEIVSVE
-135 NSSLRKGTQ
+135 NAPLRKGTE

-158 KYLKSDNTEFALIHD
+158 KYLKSDNTEFAAIHD

-182 PNIIFTLIH
+182 PNIIFTLQH
-191 NDKVVFKTNGNGNV
+191 NDKIIFKSNGNGNV
-205 LEIIGEIYG
+205 LEIISEIYG

-220 MKKVSF
+220 MQTLKAD
-226 SNYDFTVNGYISK
+226 NYDFSVNGYISK

-259 RMLPV
+259 RMLQV
-264 NNALVEAYR
+264 NNAIIEAYR
-273 TYLPDDRYP
+273 TYLPDGRYP
-282 ISVLNIEVDPSLV
+282 ISVINIEVDPSLV

-315 NLIKENTSLAL
+315 TLIKEAVISSL
-326 KEELQTPSFSKTQK
+326 KEELQTPSFTKPTK
-340 EKEVVLVPTLN
+340 EKEIVLTPTLN
-351 LDSMNFFTKEENKVE
+351 LDSDNFFTKD
-366 TPKEIKI
+366 EIKEEVKEVYV
-373 EPLILEEKDDEI
+373 EPLILEEKEI
-385 INHVIKEKNKEI
+385 PSQVNEIKEEVKE
-397 DQVTKEDTVQ
+397 ESSL
-407 QIYFRVIGQ
+407 IYFRVIGQ
-416 YHGTYILCEFDEG
+416 HHGTYILCEFDNG

-444 EKYSKLLGTTTSS
+444 EKYSRLLGSTSAS
-457 INLLVP
+457 IPLLIP

-479 RNILETLGII
+479 RNILETLGIY
-489 FESFS
+489 FETFS

-505 YFMDVDMEIYARNV
+505 YFIDVDMEVYAKDV
-519 IEMILNR
+519 IEMILNKV
-526 SKVSSLD
+526 KVSSLD

-547 IKANHALNEIDMTNL
+547 IKANHSLSENDMMNL
-562 VRNLLKCENPNTCPH
+562 VKNLLKCENPNTCPH

-593 FKRAC
+593 FKRAG

>member
-1 MSKVHLLSQN
+1 MNKVHLLSQN

-35 AIDAKATHIDVVIK
+35 AIDAKATHIDIVIK
-49 DAGRTLIKIIDDGI
+49 DAGRTLIKVIDDGI
-63 GMDREDALLAL
+63 GMDKEDALLAL
-74 KRHATSKIQDEK
+74 KRHATSKIYDEK
-86 DLFNISTLG
+86 DLFKISTLG

-110 ILTTSTGKEVGTK
+110 VLTTSNGEKVGTK
-123 IEVNGSEVLNVE
+123 VEVSGSEVVSIE
-135 NSSLRKGTQ
+135 NAPLRKGTE

-158 KYLKSDNTEFALIHD
+158 KYLKSDNTEFAQIHD

-182 PNIIFTLIH
+182 PNIIFTLMH

-205 LEIIGEIYG
+205 LEIIAEIYG

-220 MKKVSF
+220 MKKISM
-226 SNYDFTVNGYISK
+226 SNYDFTVSGYISK

-259 RMLPV
+259 RMLQV
-264 NNALVEAYR
+264 NNAIIEAYR

-282 ISVLNIEVDPSLV
+282 ITVLNIEVDPSLV

-309 KEKELV
+309 KERELV
-315 NLIKENTSLAL
+315 NLIKEATSLSL
-326 KEELQTPSFSKTQK
+326 KEELQTPSFSKPQIQK
-340 EKEVVLVPTLN
+340 EEVLIPILN
-351 LDSMNFFTKEENKVE
+351 LDSENFFTKEEVKETYIEPLVLNEASLETKKEVE
-366 TPKEIKI
+366 IKEETKITPKE
-373 EPLILEEKDDEI
+373 E
-385 INHVIKEKNKEI
+385 VKES
-397 DQVTKEDTVQ
+397 
-407 QIYFRVIGQ
+407 IYFRVIGQ
-416 YHGTYILCEFDEG
+416 YHGTYILCEFDDG
-429 LYIIDQ
+429 LYIVDQ

-444 EKYSKLLGTTTSS
+444 EKYSRLLGTTTSS
-457 INLLVP
+457 IPLLVP

-479 RNILETLGII
+479 KNILETLGIY

-494 NTNIRISEVPS
+494 NTSIRISEVPS
-505 YFMDVDMEIYARNV
+505 YFVDINMEIYIRDV
-519 IEMILNR
+519 IEMLLNKV
-526 SKVSSLD
+526 KVSSLD

-547 IKANHALNEIDMTNL
+547 IKANHALNETDMINL
-562 VRNLLKCENPNTCPH
+562 IKNLLKCENPNTCPH

-584 YTNYELEKF
+584 YSNYELEKF
-593 FKRAC
+593 FKRAG

>member
-1 MSKVHLLSQN
+1 MSKVHLLSQS

-35 AIDAKATHIDVVIK
+35 AIDAKARHIDIVIK
-49 DAGRTLIKIIDDGI
+49 DAGRTLIKVIDDGI
-63 GMDREDALLAL
+63 GMDKEDALLAL
-74 KRHATSKIQDEK
+74 KRHATSKILDER

-110 ILTTSTGKEVGTK
+110 VLTTSTGNNVGTK
-123 IEVNGSEVLNVE
+123 VEVVNSNEIKVE
-135 NSSLRKGTQ
+135 NAPLRKGTE

-158 KYLKSDNTEFALIHD
+158 KYLKSDTTEFAQIHD

-205 LEIIGEIYG
+205 LEIIAEIYG

-220 MKKVSF
+220 MKKLTCE
-226 SNYDFTVNGYISK
+226 NYDFKVEGYISK

-259 RMLPV
+259 RMLQV
-264 NNALVEAYR
+264 NNALIEAYK

-282 ISVLNIEVDPSLV
+282 ITVLNIEVDPSLV

-309 KEKELV
+309 KEKDLV
-315 NLIKENTSLAL
+315 NLIKENTLLTL
-326 KEELQTPSFSKTQK
+326 KEELLTPSISKTPK
-340 EKEVVLVPTLN
+340 EKEIVLTPSLN
-351 LDSMNFFTKEENKVE
+351 FDSENFFTKEEVKVVKEELPLIIEEKEEIEVKINKEDIKQVIQE
-366 TPKEIKI
+366 EIK
-373 EPLILEEKDDEI
+373 EP
-385 INHVIKEKNKEI
+385 
-397 DQVTKEDTVQ
+397 T
-407 QIYFRVIGQ
+407 YFRVIGQ
-416 YHGTYILCEFDEG
+416 YHGTYILCEFDDG

-444 EKYSKLLGTTTSS
+444 EKYSRLLGTTTSS
-457 INLLVP
+457 IKLLVP
-463 LLLEYTYNEI
+463 LLLDYTYNEI

-479 RNILETLGII
+479 KNVLETLGIY

-494 NTNIRISEVPS
+494 NSNIRISEVPS
-505 YFMDVDMEIYARNV
+505 YFMDVNMEVYVRDV
-519 IEMILNR
+519 IEMILNK

-547 IKANHALNEIDMTNL
+547 IKANHALNTLDMQNL
-562 VRNLLKCENPNTCPH
+562 IKNLLKCENPNTCPH

-593 FKRAC
+593 FKRAG

>member
-1 MSKVHLLSQN
+1 MSKVHLLSQS

-35 AIDAKATHIDVVIK
+35 AIDAKARHIDIVIK
-49 DAGRTLIKIIDDGI
+49 DAGRTLIKVIDDGI
-63 GMDREDALLAL
+63 GMDKEDALLAL
-74 KRHATSKIQDEK
+74 KRHATSKILDER

-110 ILTTSTGKEVGTK
+110 VLTTSTGNNVGTK
-123 IEVNGSEVLNVE
+123 VEVVNSNEIKVE
-135 NSSLRKGTQ
+135 NAPLRKGTE

-158 KYLKSDNTEFALIHD
+158 KYLKSDTTEFAQIHD

-205 LEIIGEIYG
+205 LEIIAEIYG
-214 KETARN
+214 KETARI
-220 MKKVSF
+220 MKKLTCE
-226 SNYDFTVNGYISK
+226 NYDFKVEGYISK

-259 RMLPV
+259 RMLQV
-264 NNALVEAYR
+264 NNALIEAYK

-282 ISVLNIEVDPSLV
+282 ITVLNIEVDPSLV

-309 KEKELV
+309 KEKDLV
-315 NLIKENTSLAL
+315 NLIKENTLLTL
-326 KEELQTPSFSKTQK
+326 KEELLTPSISKTPK
-340 EKEVVLVPTLN
+340 EKEIVLTPSLN
-351 LDSMNFFTKEENKVE
+351 FDSENFFTKEEVKVVKEELPLIIEEKEEVEVKINKEDIKQVIQE
-366 TPKEIKI
+366 EIK
-373 EPLILEEKDDEI
+373 EP
-385 INHVIKEKNKEI
+385 
-397 DQVTKEDTVQ
+397 T
-407 QIYFRVIGQ
+407 YFRVIGQ
-416 YHGTYILCEFDEG
+416 YHGTYILCEFDDG

-444 EKYSKLLGTTTSS
+444 EKYSRLLGTTSSS
-457 INLLVP
+457 IKLLVP
-463 LLLEYTYNEI
+463 LLLDYTYNEI

-479 RNILETLGII
+479 KNVLETLGIY

-494 NTNIRISEVPS
+494 NSNIRISEVPS
-505 YFMDVDMEIYARNV
+505 YFMDVNMEVYVRDV
-519 IEMILNR
+519 MEMILNK

-547 IKANHALNEIDMTNL
+547 IKANHALNTLDMQN
-562 VRNLLKCENPNTCPH
+562 VIKNLLKCENPNTCPH

-593 FKRAC
+593 FKRAG

>member
-1 MSKVHLLSQN
+1 MSKVHLLSQS

-35 AIDAKATHIDVVIK
+35 AIDAKARHIDIVIK
-49 DAGRTLIKIIDDGI
+49 DAGRTLIKVIDDGI
-63 GMDREDALLAL
+63 GMDKEDALLAL
-74 KRHATSKIQDEK
+74 KRHATSKILDER

-110 ILTTSTGKEVGTK
+110 VLTTSTGNNVGTK
-123 IEVNGSEVLNVE
+123 VEVVNSNEIKVE
-135 NSSLRKGTQ
+135 NAPLRKGTE

-158 KYLKSDNTEFALIHD
+158 KYLKSDTTEFAQIHD

-205 LEIIGEIYG
+205 LEIIAEIYG

-220 MKKVSF
+220 MKKLTCE
-226 SNYDFTVNGYISK
+226 NYDFKVEGYISK

-259 RMLPV
+259 RMLQV
-264 NNALVEAYR
+264 NNALIEAYK

-282 ISVLNIEVDPSLV
+282 ITVLNIEVDPSLV

-309 KEKELV
+309 KEKDLV
-315 NLIKENTSLAL
+315 NLIKENTLLTL
-326 KEELQTPSFSKTQK
+326 KEELLTPSISKTPK
-340 EKEVVLVPTLN
+340 EKEIVLTPSLN
-351 LDSMNFFTKEENKVE
+351 FDSENFFTKEEVKVVKEELPLIIEEKEEVEVKINKEDIKQVIQE
-366 TPKEIKI
+366 EIK
-373 EPLILEEKDDEI
+373 EP
-385 INHVIKEKNKEI
+385 
-397 DQVTKEDTVQ
+397 T
-407 QIYFRVIGQ
+407 YFRVIGQ
-416 YHGTYILCEFDEG
+416 YHGTYILCEFDDG

-444 EKYSKLLGTTTSS
+444 EKYSRLLGTTSSS
-457 INLLVP
+457 IKLLVP
-463 LLLEYTYNEI
+463 LLLDYTYNEI

-479 RNILETLGII
+479 KNVLETLGIY

-494 NTNIRISEVPS
+494 NSNIRISEVPS
-505 YFMDVDMEIYARNV
+505 YFMDVNMEVYVRDV
-519 IEMILNR
+519 MEMILNK

-547 IKANHALNEIDMTNL
+547 IKANHALNTLDMQN
-562 VRNLLKCENPNTCPH
+562 VIKNLLKCENPNTCPH

-593 FKRAC
+593 FKRAG

>member
-1 MSKVHLLSQN
+1 MSKVRLLSQS

-35 AIDAKATHIDVVIK
+35 AIDAQATHIDIVIK
-49 DAGRTLIKIIDDGI
+49 DAGRTLIKVIDDGV
-63 GMDREDALLAL
+63 GMEKEDAILAL
-74 KRHATSKIQDEK
+74 KRHATSKIYDEK

-110 ILTTSTGKEVGTK
+110 ILTTSTGENVGTK
-123 IEVNGSEVLNVE
+123 IEVTGSEIISIE
-135 NSSLRKGTQ
+135 NASLRKGTQ

-158 KYLKSDNTEFALIHD
+158 KYLKSDNTEFAAIHD

-182 PNIIFTLIH
+182 PNIIFTLHH
-191 NDKVVFKTNGNGNV
+191 NDKIVFKTNGNGNV

-226 SNYDFTVNGYISK
+226 SNYDFNIIGYISK

-259 RMLPV
+259 RMLQV
-264 NNALVEAYR
+264 NNALIEAYK

-309 KEKELV
+309 KERELV
-315 NLIKENTSLAL
+315 NLIKEHASLAL
-326 KEELQTPSFSKTQK
+326 KEELQTPSFTKIIK
-340 EKEVVLVPTLN
+340 EKEVVLTPTLN
-351 LDSMNFFTKEENKVE
+351 LDSENFFVKEEPIIDIPREVQ
-366 TPKEIKI
+366 I
-373 EPLILEEKDDEI
+373 ERPLILEEKEEPLTKDITE
-385 INHVIKEKNKEI
+385 IKEINN
-397 DQVTKEDTVQ
+397 
-407 QIYFRVIGQ
+407 QIYFRIIGQ
-416 YHGTYILCEFDEG
+416 YHGTYILCEFDDG

-444 EKYSKLLGTTTSS
+444 EKYARLLGTTTSS
-457 INLLVP
+457 IQLLIP

-473 KQIEEN
+473 KKIEEN
-479 RNILETLGII
+479 KNVLETLGIY
-489 FESFS
+489 FETFS

-505 YFMDVDMEIYARNV
+505 YFMDVDMEVYAKDV
-519 IEMILNR
+519 IEMILNKV
-526 SKVSSLD
+526 KVSSLD

-547 IKANHALNEIDMTNL
+547 IKANHALNDSDITNL
-562 VRNLLKCENPNTCPH
+562 IKNLLKCENPNTCPH

-593 FKRAC
+593 FKRAS

>member
-35 AIDAKATHIDVVIK
+35 AIDAKARHIDIVIK
-49 DAGRTLIKIIDDGI
+49 DAGRTLIKVIDDGI
-63 GMDREDALLAL
+63 GMDKEDALLAL
-74 KRHATSKIQDEK
+74 KRHATSKILDER

-110 ILTTSTGKEVGTK
+110 VLTTSTGNNVGTRV
-123 IEVNGSEVLNVE
+123 EVVNSDEIKVE
-135 NSSLRKGTQ
+135 NAPLRKGTE

-158 KYLKSDNTEFALIHD
+158 KYLKSDNTEFAQIHD

-205 LEIIGEIYG
+205 LEIIAEIYG

-220 MKKVSF
+220 MKKLTCED
-226 SNYDFTVNGYISK
+226 YDFKVEGYISK

-259 RMLPV
+259 RMLQV
-264 NNALVEAYR
+264 NNALIEAYK

-282 ISVLNIEVDPSLV
+282 ITVLNIEVDPSLV

-309 KEKELV
+309 KEKDLI
-315 NLIKENTSLAL
+315 NLIKENTLLTL
-326 KEELQTPSFSKTQK
+326 KEELLTPSISKTPK
-340 EKEVVLVPTLN
+340 EKEIVLTPSLN
-351 LDSMNFFTKEENKVE
+351 LDSENFFIKEEIKVE
-366 TPKEIKI
+366 KE
-373 EPLILEEKDDEI
+373 ELPLIIEEKEEVEVK
-385 INHVIKEKNKEI
+385 INKEDIKKVIKEEVNEP
-397 DQVTKEDTVQ
+397 T
-407 QIYFRVIGQ
+407 YFRVIGQ
-416 YHGTYILCEFDEG
+416 YHGTYILCEFDDG

-444 EKYSKLLGTTTSS
+444 EKYSRLLGTTSSS
-457 INLLVP
+457 IKLLVP
-463 LLLEYTYNEI
+463 LLLDYTYNEI

-479 RNILETLGII
+479 KNVLETLGIY

-494 NTNIRISEVPS
+494 NSNIRISEVPS
-505 YFMDVDMEIYARNV
+505 YFMDVNMEVYVRDV
-519 IEMILNR
+519 IEMILNK

-547 IKANHALNEIDMTNL
+547 IKANHALNTLDMQNL
-562 VRNLLKCENPNTCPH
+562 IKNLLKCENPNTCPH

-593 FKRAC
+593 FKRAG

>member
-1 MSKVHLLSQN
+1 MSKVHLLSQS

-35 AIDAKATHIDVVIK
+35 AIDAKARHIDIVIK
-49 DAGRTLIKIIDDGI
+49 DAGRTLIKVIDDGI
-63 GMDREDALLAL
+63 GMDKEDALLAL
-74 KRHATSKIQDEK
+74 KRHATSKILDER

-110 ILTTSTGKEVGTK
+110 VLTTSTGNNVGTK
-123 IEVNGSEVLNVE
+123 VEVVNSNEIKVE
-135 NSSLRKGTQ
+135 NAPLRKGTE

-158 KYLKSDNTEFALIHD
+158 KYLKSDTTEFAQIHD

-205 LEIIGEIYG
+205 LEIIAEIYG

-220 MKKVSF
+220 MKKLTCE
-226 SNYDFTVNGYISK
+226 NYDFKVEGYISK

-259 RMLPV
+259 RMLQV
-264 NNALVEAYR
+264 NNALIEAYK

-282 ISVLNIEVDPSLV
+282 ITVLNIEVDPSLV

-309 KEKELV
+309 KEKDLV
-315 NLIKENTSLAL
+315 NLIKENTLLTL
-326 KEELQTPSFSKTQK
+326 KEELLTPSISKTPK
-340 EKEVVLVPTLN
+340 EKEIVLTPSLN
-351 LDSMNFFTKEENKVE
+351 FDSENFFTKEEVKVVKEELPLIIEEKEEVEVKINKEDIKQVIQE
-366 TPKEIKI
+366 EIK
-373 EPLILEEKDDEI
+373 EP
-385 INHVIKEKNKEI
+385 
-397 DQVTKEDTVQ
+397 T
-407 QIYFRVIGQ
+407 YFRVIGQ
-416 YHGTYILCEFDEG
+416 YHGTYILCEFDDG

-444 EKYSKLLGTTTSS
+444 EKYSRLLGTTTSS
-457 INLLVP
+457 IKLLVP
-463 LLLEYTYNEI
+463 LLLDYKYNEI

-479 RNILETLGII
+479 KNVLETLGIY

-494 NTNIRISEVPS
+494 NSNIRISEVPS
-505 YFMDVDMEIYARNV
+505 YFMDVNMEVYVRDV
-519 IEMILNR
+519 IEMILNK

-547 IKANHALNEIDMTNL
+547 IKANHALNTLDMQNL
-562 VRNLLKCENPNTCPH
+562 IKNLLKCENPNTCPH

-593 FKRAC
+593 FKRAG

>member
-1 MSKVHLLSQN
+1 MNKVHLLSQN

-49 DAGRTLIKIIDDGI
+49 DAGRTLIKVIDDGI
-63 GMDREDALLAL
+63 GMNRDDALLAL
-74 KRHATSKIQDEK
+74 KRHATSKIYDEK

-110 ILTTSTGKEVGTK
+110 LLTTSTGENVGTK
-123 IEVNGSEVLNVE
+123 IEVSGSEIIKVE
-135 NSSLRKGTQ
+135 NAPLRKGTE

-158 KYLKSDNTEFALIHD
+158 KYLKSDNTEFSLIHD

-191 NDKVVFKTNGNGNV
+191 NDKVVFRSNGNGNV
-205 LEIIGEIYG
+205 LEIINEING

-220 MKKVSF
+220 MKKVEF
-226 SNYDFTVNGYISK
+226 ENYDFNVSGYISK

-259 RMLPV
+259 KMLQV
-264 NNALVEAYR
+264 NNAIIEAYR
-273 TYLPDDRYP
+273 TYLPDDRFP
-282 ISVLNIEVDPSLV
+282 LTVLNIEVDPSLV

-309 KEKELV
+309 KEKELLS
-315 NLIKENTSLAL
+315 LIKENIIIAL
-326 KEELQTPSFSKTQK
+326 KEELQTPSFTKTPK
-340 EKEVVLVPTLN
+340 EKEVVLTPSLN
-351 LDSMNFFTKEENKVE
+351 FESENFFTKEEVKETYIEPLKLEESEPIKEEIKINKVE
-366 TPKEIKI
+366 T
-373 EPLILEEKDDEI
+373 
-385 INHVIKEKNKEI
+385 IKEEAKE
-397 DQVTKEDTVQ
+397 KES
-407 QIYFRVIGQ
+407 IYFRIIGQ
-416 YHGTYILCEFDEG
+416 HHGTYILCEFDDG
-429 LYIIDQ
+429 LYIVDQ

-444 EKYSKLLGTTTSS
+444 EKYSRLLGTNTSS
-457 INLLVP
+457 IPLLVP
-463 LLLEYTYNEI
+463 LLLEYTYTEI

-479 RNILETLGII
+479 RNVLETLGIY
-489 FESFS
+489 FETFS

-505 YFMDVDMEIYARNV
+505 YFVDVKMEVYIRDV
-519 IEMILNR
+519 IEMILNKT
-526 SKVSSLD
+526 KVSSLD

-547 IKANHALNEIDMTNL
+547 IKANHALNELDMSNL
-562 VRNLLKCENPNTCPH
+562 IKNLLKCENPNTCPH

-593 FKRAC
+593 FKRAG

>member
-35 AIDAKATHIDVVIK
+35 AIDAKACHIDIVIK
-49 DAGRTLIKIIDDGI
+49 DAGRTLIKVIDDGI
-63 GMDREDALLAL
+63 GMDKDDALLAL
-74 KRHATSKIQDEK
+74 KRHATSKILDER

-110 ILTTSTGKEVGTK
+110 VLTTSTGNNVGTRV
-123 IEVNGSEVLNVE
+123 EVVNSDEIKVE
-135 NSSLRKGTQ
+135 NAPLRKGTE

-158 KYLKSDNTEFALIHD
+158 KYLKSDTTEFAQIHD

-205 LEIIGEIYG
+205 LEIIAEIYG

-220 MKKVSF
+220 MKKLTCED
-226 SNYDFTVNGYISK
+226 YDFKVEGYISK

-259 RMLPV
+259 RMLQV
-264 NNALVEAYR
+264 NNALIEAYK

-282 ISVLNIEVDPSLV
+282 ITVLNIEVDPSLV

-309 KEKELV
+309 KEKELI
-315 NLIKENTSLAL
+315 NLIKEKTLLTL
-326 KEELQTPSFSKTQK
+326 KEELLTPSISKTPK
-340 EKEVVLVPTLN
+340 EKEIVLTPSLN
-351 LDSMNFFTKEENKVE
+351 FDSENFFTKEEIKVV
-366 TPKEIKI
+366 KE
-373 EPLILEEKDDEI
+373 ELPLIIEEKEEVEVK
-385 INHVIKEKNKEI
+385 INKEDIKQVIKEEI
-397 DQVTKEDTVQ
+397 IEPT
-407 QIYFRVIGQ
+407 YFRVIGQ
-416 YHGTYILCEFDEG
+416 YHGTYILCEFDDG

-444 EKYSKLLGTTTSS
+444 EKYSRLLGTTSSS
-457 INLLVP
+457 IKLLVP
-463 LLLEYTYNEI
+463 LLLDYTYNEI

-479 RNILETLGII
+479 KNVLETLGIY

-494 NTNIRISEVPS
+494 NSNIRISEVPS
-505 YFMDVDMEIYARNV
+505 YFMDVNMEVYVRDV
-519 IEMILNR
+519 IEMLLNK

-547 IKANHALNEIDMTNL
+547 IKANHALNTLDMQNL
-562 VRNLLKCENPNTCPH
+562 IKNLLKCENPNTCPH

-584 YTNYELEKF
+584 YKNYELEKF
-593 FKRAC
+593 FKRAG

>member
-35 AIDAKATHIDVVIK
+35 AIDAKARHIDIVIK
-49 DAGRTLIKIIDDGI
+49 DAGRTLIKVIDDGI
-63 GMDREDALLAL
+63 GMDKEDALLAL
-74 KRHATSKIQDEK
+74 KRHATSKILDER

-110 ILTTSTGKEVGTK
+110 VLTTSTGNNVGTRV
-123 IEVNGSEVLNVE
+123 EVVNSDEIKVE
-135 NSSLRKGTQ
+135 NAPLRKGTE

-158 KYLKSDNTEFALIHD
+158 KYLKSDTTEFAQIHD

-205 LEIIGEIYG
+205 LEIIAEIYG

-220 MKKVSF
+220 MKKLTCED
-226 SNYDFTVNGYISK
+226 YDFKVEGYISK

-259 RMLPV
+259 RMLQV
-264 NNALVEAYR
+264 NNALIEAYK

-282 ISVLNIEVDPSLV
+282 ITVLNIEVDPSLV

-309 KEKELV
+309 KEKDLV
-315 NLIKENTSLAL
+315 NLIKENTLLTL
-326 KEELQTPSFSKTQK
+326 KEELLTPSISKTPK
-340 EKEVVLVPTLN
+340 EKEIVLTPSLN
-351 LDSMNFFTKEENKVE
+351 LDSENFFTKEEIKVE
-366 TPKEIKI
+366 KE
-373 EPLILEEKDDEI
+373 ELPLIIEEKEEVEVK
-385 INHVIKEKNKEI
+385 INKEDIKQVIKEEI
-397 DQVTKEDTVQ
+397 NEPT
-407 QIYFRVIGQ
+407 YFRVIGQ
-416 YHGTYILCEFDEG
+416 YHGTYILCEFDDG

-444 EKYSKLLGTTTSS
+444 EKYSRLLGTTSSS
-457 INLLVP
+457 IKLLVP
-463 LLLEYTYNEI
+463 LLLDYTYNEI

-479 RNILETLGII
+479 KNVLETLGIY
-489 FESFS
+489 FELFS
-494 NTNIRISEVPS
+494 NSNIRISEVPS
-505 YFMDVDMEIYARNV
+505 YFMDVNMEVYVRDV
-519 IEMILNR
+519 IEMILNK

-547 IKANHALNEIDMTNL
+547 IKANHALNTLDMQNL
-562 VRNLLKCENPNTCPH
+562 IKNLLKCENPNTCPH

-593 FKRAC
+593 FKRAG

>member
-1 MSKVHLLSQN
+1 MNKVHLLSQN

-35 AIDAKATHIDVVIK
+35 AIDADAKHIDIVIK
-49 DAGRTLIKIIDDGI
+49 DAGRTLIKVIDDGK
-63 GMDREDALLAL
+63 GMDKEDALLSL
-74 KRHATSKIQDEK
+74 KRHATSKIYDEK

-110 ILTTSTGKEVGTK
+110 VLTTSTGEKVGTR
-123 IEVNGSEVLNVE
+123 IEVSGSEIISVDNAP
-135 NSSLRKGTQ
+135 LRKGTE

-158 KYLKSDNTEFALIHD
+158 KYLKSDNTEFAQIHD

-182 PNIIFTLIH
+182 PNIIFTLHH
-191 NDKVVFKTNGNGNV
+191 NDKVVFRTNGNGNV
-205 LEIIGEIYG
+205 LEIINELYG
-214 KETARN
+214 IETARN
-220 MKKVSF
+220 MKKVNF
-226 SNYDFTVNGYISK
+226 ENYDFSVDGYVSK
-239 IQINRAN
+239 IQISRAN

-259 RMLPV
+259 RMLSV
-264 NNALVEAYR
+264 NNAIIEAYR

-282 ISVLNIEVDPSLV
+282 LSILNITVDPSLV

-309 KEKELV
+309 KEKELLS
-315 NLIKENTSLAL
+315 LIKENITSSL
-326 KEELQTPSFSKTQK
+326 KEELQTPSFSKQVK
-340 EKEVVLVPTLN
+340 EKEVILTPTLN
-351 LDSMNFFTKEENKVE
+351 FESENFFTKNEVKEEPYIEPLVLEE
-366 TPKEIKI
+366 TKEIKNDENSTI
-373 EPLILEEKDDEI
+373 VKKEVEIKQEETQES
-385 INHVIKEKNKEI
+385 
-397 DQVTKEDTVQ
+397 
-407 QIYFRVIGQ
+407 IYFRVIGQ
-416 YHGTYILCEFDEG
+416 HHGTYILCEFDDG

-444 EKYSKLLGTTTSS
+444 EKYSRLLGTTSAS
-457 INLLVP
+457 IPLLVP

-479 RNILETLGII
+479 KNVLETLGIY

-505 YFMDVDMEIYARNV
+505 YLNGINLEIYIRNV
-519 IEMILNR
+519 IEMILNKT
-526 SKVSSLD
+526 KVSSLD

-547 IKANHALNEIDMTNL
+547 IKANHALNEQDMYNL
-562 VRNLLKCENPNTCPH
+562 IKNLLKCENPNTCPH

-593 FKRAC
+593 FKRAG

>member
-35 AIDAKATHIDVVIK
+35 AIDAKARHIDIVIK
-49 DAGRTLIKIIDDGI
+49 DAGRTLIKVIDDGI
-63 GMDREDALLAL
+63 GMDKEDALLAL
-74 KRHATSKIQDEK
+74 KRHATSKILDER

-110 ILTTSTGKEVGTK
+110 VLTTSTGNNVGTRV
-123 IEVNGSEVLNVE
+123 EVVNSDEIKVE
-135 NSSLRKGTQ
+135 NAPLRKGTE

-158 KYLKSDNTEFALIHD
+158 KYLKSDTTEFAQIHD

-205 LEIIGEIYG
+205 LEIIAEIYG

-220 MKKVSF
+220 MKKLMCED
-226 SNYDFTVNGYISK
+226 YDFKVEGYISK

-259 RMLPV
+259 RMLQV
-264 NNALVEAYR
+264 NNALIEAYK

-282 ISVLNIEVDPSLV
+282 ITVLNIEVDPSLV

-309 KEKELV
+309 KEKDLV
-315 NLIKENTSLAL
+315 NLIKENTLLTL
-326 KEELQTPSFSKTQK
+326 KEELLTPSISKTPK
-340 EKEVVLVPTLN
+340 EKEIVLTPSLN
-351 LDSMNFFTKEENKVE
+351 LDSENFFTKEEIKVE
-366 TPKEIKI
+366 KE
-373 EPLILEEKDDEI
+373 ELPLIIEEKEEVEVK
-385 INHVIKEKNKEI
+385 INKEDIKQVIKEEI
-397 DQVTKEDTVQ
+397 NEPT
-407 QIYFRVIGQ
+407 YFRVIGQ
-416 YHGTYILCEFDEG
+416 YHGTYILCEFDDG

-444 EKYSKLLGTTTSS
+444 EKYSRLLGTTSSS
-457 INLLVP
+457 IKLLVP
-463 LLLEYTYNEI
+463 LLLDYTYNEI

-479 RNILETLGII
+479 KNVLETLGIY

-494 NTNIRISEVPS
+494 NSNIRISEVPS
-505 YFMDVDMEIYARNV
+505 YFMDVNMEVYVRDV
-519 IEMILNR
+519 IEMILNK

-547 IKANHALNEIDMTNL
+547 IKANHALNTLDMQNL
-562 VRNLLKCENPNTCPH
+562 IKNLLKCENPNTCPH

-593 FKRAC
+593 FKRAG

>member
-1 MSKVHLLSQN
+1 MSKVHLLSQS

-35 AIDAKATHIDVVIK
+35 AIDAKARHIDIVIK
-49 DAGRTLIKIIDDGI
+49 DAGRTLIKVIDDGI
-63 GMDREDALLAL
+63 GMDKEDALLAL
-74 KRHATSKIQDEK
+74 KRHATSKILDER

-110 ILTTSTGKEVGTK
+110 VLTTSTGNNVGTK
-123 IEVNGSEVLNVE
+123 VEVVNSNEIKVE
-135 NSSLRKGTQ
+135 NAPLRKGTE

-158 KYLKSDNTEFALIHD
+158 KYLKSDTTEFAQIHD

-205 LEIIGEIYG
+205 LEIIAEIYG

-220 MKKVSF
+220 MKKLTCED
-226 SNYDFTVNGYISK
+226 YDFKVEGYISK

-259 RMLPV
+259 RMLQV
-264 NNALVEAYR
+264 NNALIEAYK

-282 ISVLNIEVDPSLV
+282 ITVLNIEVDPSLV

-309 KEKELV
+309 KEKDLV
-315 NLIKENTSLAL
+315 NLIKENTLLTL
-326 KEELQTPSFSKTQK
+326 KEELLTPSISKTPK
-340 EKEVVLVPTLN
+340 EKEIVLTPSLN
-351 LDSMNFFTKEENKVE
+351 FDSENFFTKEEVKVVKEELPLIIEEKEEVEVKINKEDIKQVIQE
-366 TPKEIKI
+366 EIK
-373 EPLILEEKDDEI
+373 EP
-385 INHVIKEKNKEI
+385 
-397 DQVTKEDTVQ
+397 T
-407 QIYFRVIGQ
+407 YFRVIGQ
-416 YHGTYILCEFDEG
+416 YHGTYILCEFDDG

-444 EKYSKLLGTTTSS
+444 EKYSRLLGTTTSS
-457 INLLVP
+457 IKLLVP
-463 LLLEYTYNEI
+463 LLLDYTYNEI

-479 RNILETLGII
+479 KNVLETLGIY

-494 NTNIRISEVPS
+494 NSNIRISEVPS
-505 YFMDVDMEIYARNV
+505 YFMDVNIEVYVRDV
-519 IEMILNR
+519 IEMILNK

-547 IKANHALNEIDMTNL
+547 IKANHSLNTLDMQNL
-562 VRNLLKCENPNTCPH
+562 IKNLLKCENPNTCPH

-593 FKRAC
+593 FKRAG

>member
-1 MSKVHLLSQN
+1 MSKVHLLSQS

-35 AIDAKATHIDVVIK
+35 AIDAKARHIDIVIK
-49 DAGRTLIKIIDDGI
+49 DAGRTLIKVIDDGI
-63 GMDREDALLAL
+63 GMDKEDALLAL
-74 KRHATSKIQDEK
+74 KRHATSKILDER

-110 ILTTSTGKEVGTK
+110 VLTTSTGNNVGTK
-123 IEVNGSEVLNVE
+123 VEVVNSNEIKVE
-135 NSSLRKGTQ
+135 NAPLRKGTE

-158 KYLKSDNTEFALIHD
+158 KYLKSDTTEFAQIHD

-205 LEIIGEIYG
+205 LEIIAEIYG

-220 MKKVSF
+220 MKKLTCE
-226 SNYDFTVNGYISK
+226 NYDFKVEGYISK

-259 RMLPV
+259 RMLQV
-264 NNALVEAYR
+264 NNALIEAYK

-282 ISVLNIEVDPSLV
+282 ITVLNIEVDPSLV

-309 KEKELV
+309 KEKDLV
-315 NLIKENTSLAL
+315 NLIKENTLLTL
-326 KEELQTPSFSKTQK
+326 KEELLTPSISKTPK
-340 EKEVVLVPTLN
+340 EKEIVLTPSLN
-351 LDSMNFFTKEENKVE
+351 FDSENFFTKEEVKVV
-366 TPKEIKI
+366 KE
-373 EPLILEEKDDEI
+373 ELPLIIEEKEEVEVK
-385 INHVIKEKNKEI
+385 INKEDIKQVIQEKIKEP
-397 DQVTKEDTVQ
+397 T
-407 QIYFRVIGQ
+407 YFRVIGQ
-416 YHGTYILCEFDEG
+416 YHGTYILCEFDDG

-444 EKYSKLLGTTTSS
+444 EKYSRLLGTTSSS
-457 INLLVP
+457 IKLLVP
-463 LLLEYTYNEI
+463 LLLDYTYNEI

-479 RNILETLGII
+479 KNVLETLGIY

-494 NTNIRISEVPS
+494 NSNIRISEVPS
-505 YFMDVDMEIYARNV
+505 YFMDVNMEVYVRDV
-519 IEMILNR
+519 IEMILNK

-547 IKANHALNEIDMTNL
+547 IKANHALNTLDMQNL
-562 VRNLLKCENPNTCPH
+562 IKNLLKCENPNTCPH

-593 FKRAC
+593 FKRAG